1 MGFYLESDVIYL
13 TKGDD
18 AALEVSSITTD
29 GGVEYALQETDVLT
43 LTVRVLP
50 SAESPVLIQIDSLPG
65 SNRIVLRHDDTA
77 ELNVGRYSADVQLTT
92 ADGKRYTIW
101 PSVSGSGRYVVKNF
115 NNFNN
120 FVIMPEV
127 TIK

>member
-18 AALEVSSITTD
+18 AALEISGVTAQDGSSY
-29 GGVEYALQETDVLT
+29 ELQSDDVLT
-43 LTVRVLP
+43 LTVRALP
-50 SAESPVLIQIDSLPG
+50 SAESPVLIQIDSMPG
-65 SNRIVLRHDDTA
+65 SNRIVLRHEDTA
-77 ELNVGRYSADVQLTT
+77 EMNVGRYSADVQLTT

-115 NNFNN
+115 NNF
-120 FVIMPEV
+120 VIMPEV

>member
-1 MGFYLESDVIYL
+1 MGFYIESDVIYL

-18 AALEVSSITTD
+18 AVLEVSNITTD
-29 GGVEYALQETDVLT
+29 GGVEYALQEADVLT
-43 LTVRVLP
+43 LTVRALP

-65 SNRIVLRHDDTA
+65 SNRIVLRHEDTSDL
-77 ELNVGRYSADVQLTT
+77 EVGRYSADVQLTT

-101 PSVSGSGRYVVKNF
+101 PSVSGSGRYVAKNF
-115 NNFNN
+115 KN